1 MVAWQRGAKASGANG
16 VWMKGLT
23 DIDGILV
30 GHASRRDSLTGCTV
44 ILCEAGAV
52 GGIDVRG
59 SATGSTEWQ
68 VMAPDHVTDRV
79 HGICLAGGS
88 AFGLEA
94 ASGVRQ
100 YLARKGVGFATRA
113 GVVPLVPGAILYD
126 LALAKKGAYPD
137 RDLGEAAAKA
147 ATNGPV
153 AEGNVGAGTGASI
166 GKMFGMGR
174 AMKAGIGTATVEL
187 SGPYAGVKVSALAA
201 VNAYGDVVDP
211 ASGRIVAGAR
221 VSELG
226 KDFADSSA
234 SLMAG
239 AHRARTGGGENT
251 TLAVV
256 ATNAKLTKV
265 EATKL
270 AQMADAGLARAISP
284 AWTMFDGDVTF
295 ALSLGQRECDLAA
308 LGAAGAR
315 ALAEAIVRAARM
327 AAPLGGLPGLLP
339 GR

>member
-1 MVAWQRGAKASGANG
+1 
-16 VWMKGLT
+16 MKGLT

-52 GGIDVRG
+52 GGIDIRG

-68 VMAPDHVTDRV
+68 VLAPDHVTDRI

-94 ASGVRQ
+94 ASGVRN

-126 LALAKKGAYPD
+126 LGLAKPGTHPD

-147 ATNGPV
+147 ATSGPV
-153 AEGNVGAGTGASI
+153 AEGNAGAGMGASV
-166 GKMFGMGR
+166 GKLFGMDR
-174 AMKAGIGTATVEL
+174 AMKAGVGTAGVEL
-187 SGPYAGVKVSALAA
+187 EGPYAGVKVAALAA
-201 VNAYGDVVDP
+201 VNAFGDILDP
-211 ASGRIVAGAR
+211 RTGRILAGAR
-221 VSELG
+221 RAADRRE
-226 KDFADSSA
+226 FADTAA
-234 SLMAG
+234 SLMRG
-239 AHRARTGGGENT
+239 AHRAQAARQQGQNT

-256 ATNAKLTKV
+256 ATNARLNKV

-270 AQMADAGLARAISP
+270 AQMANAGFARAVSP

-295 ALSLGQRECDLAA
+295 AISLGAQPCDLAA
-308 LGAAGAR
+308 LGSAA
-315 ALAEAIVRAARM
+315 ALALSEAIARAARLS
-327 AAPLGGLPGLLP
+327 APSGGLPGLYQP
-339 GR
+339 R